1 MRNPEPND
9 PNEEEKEAAMFKKA
23 SKHISRSGTT
33 PVKVL
38 FSIEVK
44 TVALKSISDLVD
56 GRYPAQ
62 PLFHRPFYH
71 FSFYLYITDVLSF
84 FLFPTTHSIHRCPLP
99 STINVCFERS
109 GKLAAT
115 KDQSLLVDG
124 NLLNANFDQTLS
136 LVVTLYKNADGTYQ
150 EKTGKLIVR
159 QPKLSMMGGE
169 ERVYIALLHM
179 K

>member
-1 MRNPEPND
+1 MRNPEPKD
-9 PNEEEKEAAMFKKA
+9 PSEEEKEAAMFKKA

-71 FSFYLYITDVLSF
+71 FSFYLYLTDILSF
-84 FLFPTTHSIHRCPLP
+84 FLYSPLP
-99 STINVCFERS
+99 IRFIGV
-109 GKLAAT
+109 
-115 KDQSLLVDG
+115 
-124 NLLNANFDQTLS
+124 LS
-136 LVVTLYKNADGTYQ
+136 PV
-150 EKTGKLIVR
+150 
-159 QPKLSMMGGE
+159 LSMFVSSVLE
-169 ERVYIALLHM
+169 S
-179 K
+179 